1 MCEFYAPLK
10 ACDEH
15 LRFVFLTGITKF
27 SQLSICSELNNLS
40 NISLESDYAGICG
53 ITEDELHGRQA
64 PDVAKFA
71 EALGVGAE
79 EAFGRLK
86 DSYNGCPFV
95 RVRRTSATPSA
106 WSPLSPGGLYGFVNP
121 SRESRHAAARPA
133 GRALSHM
140 VLRGP
145 RPPGRGPGRA

>member
-53 ITEDELHGRQA
+53 ITEDELHSRQA

-86 DSYNGCPFV
+86 DSYDGCPFV

-106 WSPLSPGGLYGFVNP
+106 WSPLSPGGGV
-121 SRESRHAAARPA
+121 S
-133 GRALSHM
+133 M
-140 VLRGP
+140 VLSIPRGNLGMP
-145 RPPGRGPGRA
+145 RRARRGGRSPIWS